1 MMYDGRLYLRVKMAR
16 LLVSQRM
23 IVGDVLDVSVCP
35 NPILDMLLDLY
46 LARHE
51 HREAYLWPLCIAAN
65 CALSTGHRKVRFM
78 EKRGLVIKGN
88 PGRDRRRANVLMT
101 DKGAELM
108 NLILDRMAERVFDT
122 NMGQQIRSRSGM
134 VVAQQLARA

>member
-1 MMYDGRLYLRVKMAR
+1 MMYDGKMSRRVEMAR
-16 LLVSQRM
+16 LLVSQRT

-51 HREAYLWPLCIAAN
+51 HREVYLWPLCIAAH
-65 CALSTGHRKVRFM
+65 CPLSTGHRKVRFM
-78 EKRGLVIKGN
+78 EKRGFVIRGN

-101 DKGAELM
+101 DQGAELM
-108 NLILDRMAERVFDT
+108 DTILDRMTTRVFDT
-122 NMGQQIRSRSGM
+122 CAAQQI
-134 VVAQQLARA
+134 